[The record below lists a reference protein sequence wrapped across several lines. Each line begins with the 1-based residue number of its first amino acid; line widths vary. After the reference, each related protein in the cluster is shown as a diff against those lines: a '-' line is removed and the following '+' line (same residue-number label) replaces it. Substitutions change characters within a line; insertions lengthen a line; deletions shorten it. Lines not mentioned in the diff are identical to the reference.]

1 MFGQFIRKQLANG
14 RIVYARAD
22 DASGKGGHAFIIDRY
37 QTITTTSIS
46 TYGWVG
52 KDTNGNDTNEYDDEG
67 NIIGYAFTYE
77 RVSKVVSVNF
87 MMNWG
92 WNGSGDNTACDATNH
107 SNWYVDEYNF
117 KDRRYFLK

>member
-1 MFGQFIRKQLANG
+1 MFDQFIRKQLASG
-14 RIVYARAD
+14 RIVYAYAN
-22 DASGKGGHAFIIDRY
+22 DASGKGGHAFIIDQY

-46 TYGWVG
+46 MYGWV
-52 KDTNGNDTNEYDDEG
+52 GNDTNEYDDER
-67 NIIGYAFTYE
+67 NIIDYAFTYE
-77 RVSKVVSVNF
+77 RESKVVSVNF

-92 WNGSGDNTACDATNH
+92 WNGSGNNTACDATNH